1 MMLSLQCL
9 FFIFIMTAHTSDS
22 ASGQKDVN
30 LDMLHCMAS
39 YDGVPVNDSLIFS
52 ILDRKNL
59 AKSSES
65 SSTVLLGG
73 RGFCVV
79 LPVSLLTRRK
89 SSLVLF
95 LQSRILLLIDC
106 CLK

>member
-1 MMLSLQCL
+1 MRAC
-9 FFIFIMTAHTSDS
+9 TSDS
-22 ASGQKDVN
+22 MSGQKDVK
-30 LDMLHCMAS
+30 LGMLYCMAS

-59 AKSSES
+59 AKSSAS
-65 SSTVLLGG
+65 SSLVLLGG

-79 LPVSLLTRRK
+79 LPVSLLTWRK

-95 LQSRILLLIDC
+95 LQSRILLLINC
-106 CLK
+106 VV